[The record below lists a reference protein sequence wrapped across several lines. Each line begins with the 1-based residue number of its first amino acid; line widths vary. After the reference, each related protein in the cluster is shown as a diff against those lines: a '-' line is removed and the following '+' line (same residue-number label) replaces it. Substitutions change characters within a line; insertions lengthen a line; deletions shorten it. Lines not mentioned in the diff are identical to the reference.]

1 MEKDRQLVTEAKQ
14 LTDWLDEN
22 DILMNLSESDIILL
36 MNYMEGHGY
45 QIGIGTDG
53 LIKINLSSGTYQDEA
68 ITIDDMID
76 SVCEWNYEMLQYAKE
91 NLKNA
96 VGMTEYLQRKEYYN
110 GLRSDEKA
118 LDRMFEQT
126 CYGKE
131 IYSLAEQLA
140 EETIQHLQK
149 TGNLDKVAMVVSDA
163 IKGYEMDQEKGKV
176 R

>member
-22 DILMNLSESDIILL
+22 DILMNLSESDITLL

-45 QIGIGTDG
+45 QIGIGTNG
-53 LIKINLSSGTYQDEA
+53 LSKFNLGSGTYQDEA
-68 ITIDDMID
+68 ITIDDIID

-131 IYSLAEQLA
+131 IYSLAEA
-140 EETIQHLQK
+140 GGAT
-149 TGNLDKVAMVVSDA
+149 
-163 IKGYEMDQEKGKV
+163 
-176 R
+176 